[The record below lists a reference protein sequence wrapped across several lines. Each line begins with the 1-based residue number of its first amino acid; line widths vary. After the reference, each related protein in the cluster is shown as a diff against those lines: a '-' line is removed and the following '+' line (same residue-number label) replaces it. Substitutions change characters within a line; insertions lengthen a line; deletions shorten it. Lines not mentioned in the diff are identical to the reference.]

1 MELFGMIPIVYII
14 VLIAVTL
21 FALISLIRKHKS
33 LKSIFALWILIIIA
47 PVVLF
52 FTMPDIFKKMGLGD
66 LLEDSTDPK
75 GVVKEKPKTST
86 AKKGKV
92 IKRAKKVGTVDS
104 ATSKPKPV
112 DQASRQKSIAF
123 VEKARALWKEDNLTD
138 PNLALKMLNQ
148 AVSIDPNFAVAFNDR
163 GKVHAKMGQFDR
175 AKKDYDQAIKLDSKY
190 VKAYS
195 NRGVVL
201 YETNQYADALKSF
214 NKAIVLNPSYAAAY
228 LNRGLV
234 NYQMDHTDRACKDF
248 TKACELGDCEGA
260 DWAKKKGVCKKVTK
274 N

>member
-1 MELFGMIPIVYII
+1 MKLFETIPIIYII

-21 FALISLIRKHKS
+21 FALVSLIKKHKS
-33 LKSIFALWILIIIA
+33 LKSILALWILLIIL

-66 LLEDSTDPK
+66 LLESSADPK
-75 GVVKEKPKTST
+75 NAVEQKPKVGE

-92 IKRAKKVGTVDS
+92 IKRAKKVSKVDS
-104 ATSKPKPV
+104 ATSKSTPV
-112 DQASRQKSIAF
+112 DQASRQKSIVF
-123 VEKARALWKEDNLTD
+123 VEKARALWKEDDLTD

-148 AVSIDPNFAVAFNDR
+148 AVLIDPSFAVAFNDR

-190 VKAYS
+190 VKAYN
-195 NRGVVL
+195 NRGVGL
-201 YETNQYADALKSF
+201 YETNQYADALKDF
-214 NKAIVLNPSYAAAY
+214 NKAIVLKPSYAAAY

-234 NYQMDHTDRACKDF
+234 NYQMDRIDRACKDF
-248 TKACELGDCEGA
+248 TQACELGDCEGV
-260 DWAKKKGVCKKVTK
+260 DWAKKNSTCKNEVKK
-274 N
+274 

>member
-1 MELFGMIPIVYII
+1 MELFDTIPIIYII
-14 VLIAVTL
+14 VLVAVTL
-21 FALISLIRKHKS
+21 FALISLIKKS
-33 LKSIFALWILIIIA
+33 KNLKNLFALWILLIIA

-52 FTMPDIFKKMGLGD
+52 FTMPDIFAKMGLED
-66 LLEDSTDPK
+66 ILESSTDPK

-92 IKRAKKVGTVDS
+92 IKRAKKVSTADLP
-104 ATSKPKPV
+104 TSTTTPV

-123 VEKARALWKEDNLTD
+123 VEKARALWKEDDLTD

-148 AVSIDPNFAVAFNDR
+148 AVSIDPSFAVAFNDR

-201 YETNQYADALKSF
+201 YETNQYADALKNF
-214 NKAIVLNPSYAAAY
+214 NKAIVLKPSYAPAY

-234 NYQMDHTDRACKDF
+234 NYQMNRVDRACKDF

-260 DWAKKKGVCKKVTK
+260 DWAKKNRTCKTAAKK
-274 N
+274 